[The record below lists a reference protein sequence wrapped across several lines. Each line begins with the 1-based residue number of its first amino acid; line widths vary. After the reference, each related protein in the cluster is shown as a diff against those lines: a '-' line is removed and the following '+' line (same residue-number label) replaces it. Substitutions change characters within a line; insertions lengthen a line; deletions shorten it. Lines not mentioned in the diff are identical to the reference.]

1 MQQQYIHMLLWA
13 DVNLVLGTYHPG
25 VGVRP
30 QQKTC
35 AHLLATWLLQVF
47 PSSYDAAIRQAQ
59 EATKAAIADGHTL
72 LEVEF
77 PSSSITAV
85 QGAPLQTYMMSAV
98 LVAACRQQ
106 RGGFGTW

>member
-1 MQQQYIHMLLWA
+1 
-13 DVNLVLGTYHPG
+13 
-25 VGVRP
+25 
-30 QQKTC
+30 
-35 AHLLATWLLQVF
+35 VF

-85 QGAPLQTYMMSAV
+85 QGVLQEGV
-98 LVAACRQQ
+98 LMIWRACSRRLQ
-106 RGGFGTW
+106 